1 MQHRGFSLAYFHPQH
16 PGRSSCSYPFPT
28 SKYKDTD
35 LHTNLV
41 PITVLLQGFSPC
53 LHCFLRFFYLF
64 LHSVASSASGLE
76 EEASVPGDSHHFTAF
91 YFSKC
96 NWFSEPPEPKGYRE
110 KWLIISPASAVQC
123 AVPYLCPTSQCQKG
137 LDCFNFLFT
146 IAMQNV
152 TCWGKLG
159 KGYVKS
165 LPYHFLQLHVN
176 SQWSQNK
183 SLIWRTEDVQGQY
196 FSFIC
201 FYWVY
206 NISNF
211 LWRSKFFL

>member
-1 MQHRGFSLAYFHPQH
+1 MSL
-16 PGRSSCSYPFPT
+16 
-28 SKYKDTD
+28 
-35 LHTNLV
+35 LN
-41 PITVLLQGFSPC
+41 
-53 LHCFLRFFYLF
+53 
-64 LHSVASSASGLE
+64 
-76 EEASVPGDSHHFTAF
+76 HHFTAF

-110 KWLIISPASAVQC
+110 KWLIISPASVVQC

-146 IAMQNV
+146 VVMQNV

-165 LPYHFLQLHVN
+165 LPYHFLQLHMN

-183 SLIWRTEDVQGQY
+183 SLIWRTEDLQGQY
-196 FSFIC
+196 FPFIC

-211 LWRSKFFL
+211 LLEVKIFLIEETSDLCERNPEKWGGEKTRTNYVYSHFINLMIEST